1 MTETLAASGGILRA
15 LERCVCITRQ
25 LHCTAY
31 FIEKQ
36 EGFPLSRCF
45 LTAAG
50 VAFFAAPAFA
60 QDVDPARS
68 AEFVSALEAHGCVL
82 TQSDTQNFVLSNGFA
97 DARETQGIVGA
108 LIAAGTART
117 EGANL
122 ILDSPNC
129 ASGAAQATPQ
139 PVPVPTPQP
148 APAPQPVPVQTPQP
162 APVPV
167 PQATATLALCPS
179 NALSLTDNIQCACP
193 AGAATGSLWG
203 TGIYTADSSICAA
216 ALHGGAI
223 STNGGNINVFL
234 SGRLEAF
241 AGSSQNGVTSSEWG
255 AYDRSFTVS
264 PMQATAVPA
273 PQPVPVP
280 VPQTANACPTF
291 EQMGQTYTMT
301 GDQLYSPHSLTL
313 QAGGSTDISGCNVG
327 GVGFANAVPHLSIGL
342 SGMEAYGRLEIEVDA
357 QCDTTLLV
365 NTPTAQWVFDDDSGG
380 NLQPLLNLPSSAS
393 LNGRLDIW
401 VGTYN
406 GAACAATIELETWHG

>member
-1 MTETLAASGGILRA
+1 MSRYFIMAAVVSSLAAP
-15 LERCVCITRQ
+15 V
-25 LHCTAY
+25 
-31 FIEKQ
+31 
-36 EGFPLSRCF
+36 
-45 LTAAG
+45 
-50 VAFFAAPAFA
+50 FA
-60 QDVDPARS
+60 QEVDPARS

-82 TQSDTQNFVLSNGFA
+82 SQADTQNFVLSNGFA

-108 LIAAGTART
+108 LISAGTART

-122 ILDSPNC
+122 ILESPNC
-129 ASGAAQATPQ
+129 ANGAVQATPQ
-139 PVPVPTPQP
+139 PVPVPVPTPQP
-148 APAPQPVPVQTPQP
+148 VPVQAPQPVPV
-162 APVPV
+162 PV
-167 PQATATLALCPS
+167 PQAPATLAACPS
-179 NALSLTDNIQCACP
+179 NALSLTANTQCACP
-193 AGAATGSLWG
+193 AGAASGSLWG

-223 STNGGNINVFL
+223 SPNGGNISVFL

-255 AYDRSFTVS
+255 AYDRSFTVA
-264 PMQATAVPA
+264 PMQAAAAPA

-380 NLQPLLNLPSSAS
+380 NFQPLLNLPSSAA

-406 GAACAATIELETWHG
+406 GSACDATIELETWHG